1 MMPMLLCVLVL
12 SLAAAGVS
20 SLLLSRRMFTAG
32 RPGAGDEPRCAR
44 CGYEL
49 TGLPTERKRC
59 PECGAAFWQA
69 GVAQGPLRRS
79 FGLLAI
85 GAGLLFVALLAL
97 LAAMVLLA
105 GLLIRGGVG

>member
-1 MMPMLLCVLVL
+1 MMPMLLGVLVL
-12 SLAAAGVS
+12 SLAAGVS
-20 SLLLSRRMFTAG
+20 SLLLSRRMFAAG
-32 RPGAGDEPRCAR
+32 RPAAGDEPRCAR

-49 TGLPTERKRC
+49 TGLPTDRKRC

-69 GVAQGPLRRS
+69 GVAQGLLRHS

-105 GLLIRGGVG
+105 GLLIRDGVG